1 MVWLAAFLWAL
12 HACFTKPSRKLP
24 SCVLVSFSL
33 IGITHL
39 GVLGGAIL
47 IGVIIGALQLW
58 QERRGDWRKL
68 AMGFSAL
75 DGFFF
80 IALSVLYQF
89 DPERVSRLLGPLGN
103 PLSFA
108 QGKGE
113 PLPGMTAKGFSGFR
127 YATFILLFGAMAL
140 PALILIWRW
149 RSTLPAPTFA
159 VAAGCAPAVLALVGL
174 WVTSGDRLLRF
185 MILAYIS
192 ATLTLFFFAIRHLTR
207 PLVQMSCAIVA
218 AGFWIGLMPGS
229 MAVYGR
235 AAIPD
240 AAGPELH
247 GLKPLIT
254 NPRKTL
260 IATGHGLEWWAAWKL
275 KTNICQGTA
284 LEIADWEKYEEVL
297 FLKQNADLLPMTEIA
312 MNGGGGMPESVD
324 CPPDGTIIGS
334 YFASPPIPE
343 DAEMLHVGKF
353 FTLARISHPPSYLK

>member
-1 MVWLAAFLWAL
+1 MRMLGNFQKNGLAMVWLAAFLWAL

-192 ATLTLFFFAIRHLTR
+192 ATLTLFFLRFDT
-207 PLVQMSCAIVA
+207 
-218 AGFWIGLMPGS
+218 
-229 MAVYGR
+229 
-235 AAIPD
+235 
-240 AAGPELH
+240 
-247 GLKPLIT
+247 
-254 NPRKTL
+254 
-260 IATGHGLEWWAAWKL
+260 
-275 KTNICQGTA
+275 
-284 LEIADWEKYEEVL
+284 
-297 FLKQNADLLPMTEIA
+297 
-312 MNGGGGMPESVD
+312 
-324 CPPDGTIIGS
+324 
-334 YFASPPIPE
+334 
-343 DAEMLHVGKF
+343 
-353 FTLARISHPPSYLK
+353 